1 MSLYHEISFETE
13 ICGHLAA
20 NGWLYSEGDAKDY
33 DRARALFPAD
43 VIAWIQDTQ
52 PKAWEALTKN
62 HGAQA
67 TEILLQRLRDSIDQ
81 RGTLAVLRHGIEM
94 MGLRESLVWIF

>member
-1 MSLYHEISFETE
+1 MGLYNEISFETE

-43 VIAWIQDTQ
+43 VIIWVQDT
-52 PKAWEALTKN
+52 
-62 HGAQA
+62 
-67 TEILLQRLRDSIDQ
+67 
-81 RGTLAVLRHGIEM
+81 
-94 MGLRESLVWIF
+94 